1 PCPPCRPAVLPPLPF
16 TMLRIPR
23 LVLALALAATAP
35 AAAQNQL
42 LDRLRPAPDSF
53 PKAAPVAE
61 APTTIAPI
69 DIPLRASSAFARLSE
84 IQALIRPMQAVRA
97 VERSAGQVLDSVN
110 ALAESQLSL
119 PTSQMTRRA
128 LNDLVAEWDRW
139 AARVDGWTRTFRDR
153 TAALDSARQ
162 ELESAR
168 ALWRRTAQ
176 RARTESA
183 PAEVIDQAEQ
193 VVRLLDGE
201 DQAVLARLRELVE
214 VELTLT
220 QARLVIDEGRSAVDA
235 AIEQERRQLFRTDAP
250 SLAAQVASG
259 ELPGLGETIRSRWG
273 MAMSGLR
280 AFLEA
285 EQGGVVLHLLGTAL
299 LLFAILWLRRS
310 SGWPDGE
317 PAKQLSRDERWLLQ
331 HPLASTLLFA
341 LLATGILYP
350 RAASAVYDLVM
361 LAAAIP
367 LIRVTPSL
375 IPPDLQRLARR
386 GSSLFVIDR
395 VVTVLLHSTPWHRV
409 GSLLVAIL
417 GMALTLVA
425 IRRYQAFDE
434 VTRRRP
440 TPRWL
445 FRGGVAAVVLLGI
458 AIIAN
463 LVGNVTL
470 ALVVTSGVASL
481 PYLGFLL
488 YAAAQVAD
496 GVVSVGVRVT
506 ADDLKFVE
514 RHGPAIARRVTQVV
528 HVAAFATWLW
538 FVLYL
543 FYLWDPTRALVA
555 GILGAKWS
563 LGAATVSLAGIL
575 LFFLT
580 IWIGAL
586 LGRWIAIVL
595 EADILDRLDLPRG
608 VPVTIASIVRYTLT
622 AIAFFLALA
631 AVGVNVGQLA
641 IIGGALSVGIGF
653 GLQTIV
659 NNFISGLILAFER
672 PLAIGDVVQLGELQG
687 EVRSIGIRASVIRT
701 FDGADVIVPNG
712 QLISN
717 ELINWTR
724 SDRTRRLEIPVGVAY
739 GTDPGAVIS
748 LLAEVAAGHA
758 RVRPHPAPLCL
769 LQGFG
774 ESSLDFLLRFW
785 TEADDFPV
793 VRSEVRVAVYEALRA
808 AKIEI
813 PFPQRDV
820 HVRTLPPTQGAT

>member
-1 PCPPCRPAVLPPLPF
+1 
-16 TMLRIPR
+16 MLRTPR
-23 LVLALALAATAP
+23 LVLALALAAAAP

-42 LDRLRPAPDSF
+42 LDRLRPAPVAF
-53 PKAAPVAE
+53 PTAEPGAE
-61 APTTIAPI
+61 APATIAPI

-84 IQALIRPMQAVRA
+84 IQALLRPIRTVRA

-110 ALAESQLSL
+110 VLAEGQLSL

-128 LNDLVAEWDRW
+128 LNDLVAEWERW
-139 AARVDGWTRTFRDR
+139 DTRVGGWTRTFRDR

-162 ELESAR
+162 ELESGR
-168 ALWRRTAQ
+168 ALWQRTVQ
-176 RARTESA
+176 RARRESA
-183 PAEVIDQAEQ
+183 SAEVIDQAEQ
-193 VVRLLDGE
+193 VVRLLEGE

-220 QARLVIDEGRSAVDA
+220 QARLVIDGGRAAVET
-235 AIEQERRQLFRTDAP
+235 AIGQERRQLFRTDAP
-250 SLAAQVASG
+250 SFAAQVASG
-259 ELPGLGETIRSRWG
+259 ELPGLGETIRSRWA

-280 AFLEA
+280 AFLE
-285 EQGGVVLHLLGTAL
+285 EERDGVVLHLLGTAL

-341 LLATGILYP
+341 LLATGVLYP

-361 LAAAIP
+361 LAATIP
-367 LIRVTPSL
+367 LIRVTPTL
-375 IPPDLQRLARR
+375 LPPDLHRLARR
-386 GSSLFVIDR
+386 GSSLFVADR
-395 VVTVLLHSTPWHRV
+395 IVTVLLHSTPWHRV
-409 GSLLVAIL
+409 GSMLVAVLAVALLLVA
-417 GMALTLVA
+417 VK
-425 IRRYQAFDE
+425 RYQSLDE
-434 VTRRRP
+434 VARRRP

-445 FRGGVAAVVLLGI
+445 FRGAATAAVLLGI
-458 AIIAN
+458 AILAN
-463 LVGNVTL
+463 LSGNVTL
-470 ALVVTSGVASL
+470 TLVLTSGVVSL

-506 ADDLKFVE
+506 ADDLRFVD

-528 HVAAFATWLW
+528 HIAAFAIWLW
-538 FVLYL
+538 FVLYF
-543 FYLWDPTRALVA
+543 FYLWDPARALVA

-563 LGAATVSLAGIL
+563 VGAATVSLAGIL

-608 VPVTIASIVRYTLT
+608 VPVTIASLVRYTLT

-631 AVGVNVGQLA
+631 AIGVDVGQLA

-659 NNFISGLILAFER
+659 HNFISGLILAFER
-672 PLAIGDVVQLGELQG
+672 PLAVGDTVQIGELQG
-687 EVRSIGIRASVIRT
+687 EVRSIGIRASVLRT

-724 SDRTRRLEIPVGVAY
+724 SDRNRRLEIPVGVAY
-739 GTDPGAVIS
+739 GTDPTTVIT
-748 LLAEVAAGHA
+748 LLTEVAAGQEG
-758 RVRPHPAPLCL
+758 VRPLPAPFCL
-769 LQGFG
+769 FQGFG
-774 ESSLDFLLRFW
+774 ESSLDFVLRVW
-785 TEADDFPV
+785 TDAEDFPG
-793 VRSEVRVAVYEALRA
+793 VRSQVRVAVHDALKA
-808 AKIEI
+808 AGIEI

-820 HVRTLPPTQGAT
+820 HVRTLPPTPGAT